1 MTIDIANKA
10 APSLSQSPSPP
21 QVQRTAPSVAQA
33 ATGGSSALDTVT
45 VTDTAQQLR
54 RLEKTLTNQPVVDL
68 QRVESIRK
76 QISRGSFATNP
87 ARVADKL
94 VRFEHALRA

>member
-1 MTIDIANKA
+1 MTIEIASKA
-10 APSLSQSPSPP
+10 TPSLSQSPSQP
-21 QVQRTAPSVAQA
+21 QVQRTTPTVAQS

-76 QISRGSFATNP
+76 QISRGSFETNP
-87 ARVADKL
+87 SRVADKL
-94 VRFEHALRA
+94 VRFEDALRA